1 MKQKVQWTERDDVFL
16 QGCFFLAE
24 ADLCTLLLST
34 YILWLSKKACSAQI
48 AVGELRSGKETGT
61 TFLYSE
67 MLYSEKQKCHIP
79 IQPAVLLT
87 AVETKQTPY
96 FIAGYAGTI
105 HLSSCFFSPE
115 SPVFG
120 GVIEKSCPSKPWLV
134 HLLPWFWYLT
144 IMDAWEEI
152 CVFVLYFWTS
162 ELLRKLEHMLF
173 RTESCVVGAGLLQSS

>member
-61 TFLYSE
+61 FLYSE
-67 MLYSEKQKCHIP
+67 ILYSEKQKCHIP

-120 GVIEKSCPSKPWLV
+120 GVKIMPIKAMTGTLAALV
-134 HLLPWFWYLT
+134 LIPDHHGCMRGDLCF
-144 IMDAWEEI
+144 
-152 CVFVLYFWTS
+152 CFVL
-162 ELLRKLEHMLF
+162 LD
-173 RTESCVVGAGLLQSS
+173 